1 MACYTA
7 LHDVTQ
13 YYTALHDVTH
23 LLDGSSAVY
32 RKVKGGG
39 EKLLRLTTELLAILT
54 ERERE
59 RESKGQRKEGA
70 GLNSEVW
77 RCREPRF
84 SAPNFV
90 SEPLKTES
98 LGLRLWRGRKRAGS
112 LASS

>member
-13 YYTALHDVTH
+13 YYTALHDVTQCYTALHDVTH

-59 RESKGQRKEGA
+59 RERVRDRERKE
-70 GLNSEVW
+70 LD
-77 RCREPRF
+77 
-84 SAPNFV
+84 
-90 SEPLKTES
+90 
-98 LGLRLWRGRKRAGS
+98 
-112 LASS
+112 